1 MAKTEINTKEL
12 ERFIRKSV
20 FEIMGEFLSDRDFG
34 LELKKS
40 FIKKLKKSI
49 SQKKNKLYSLE
60 DLKIK

>member
-1 MAKTEINTKEL
+1 MSKTEINTKEL

-20 FEIMGEFLSDRDFG
+20 FEIFGELLSDPDFG

-40 FIKKLKKSI
+40 FIKKLKRSI

-60 DLKIK
+60 DLRIK